1 MSLKEKMTALA
12 DTVREKAELTGTLT
26 IDEMTAAISDLV
38 VNGVEVDARTL
49 TVTPSKS
56 QQTFTSSDL
65 GENAYYSTVTVNAIP
80 DEYIATADATA
91 VSGDILEGK
100 TAYINGKKVTGTIKT
115 VTVTVVKNIV
125 NIPAGYIPNSH
136 MVTVPEAATPTISD
150 NVVTVYPGYIPTQ
163 KTLSV
168 GTAKGAATYTPG
180 TSDQS
185 ISAGTYLTGDQ
196 TIKGDANLKAENIAE
211 GVTLFGV
218 EGNFKGGTD
227 TSDATAVSDDILE
240 GKTAYVNGEKVTGTI
255 PFSTLDFNAGSFTVS
270 RGYTAEDTVYDVP
283 IMMPPTIDDNV
294 VVVEEGYNNERFE
307 VTVGNAIEGGFFIP
321 GTSNIVIQ
329 KQSYLLNNYVIM
341 GDSNLAA
348 ENIKTGVTI
357 FNVEGTFTSDA
368 NATASD
374 IASGKTAYV
383 NGEKIVGTKKAS
395 GGVIPLW
402 ERYYAR
408 LFGSVT
414 ASSFVQNPVTKN
426 GYYGEQFFV
435 VDGKLI
441 YRHVST
447 YSYPLIVDT
456 SAEWTWAKWAD
467 PNAAHG
473 LAIAIAGNSFYV
485 VESVDTGSEGSSA
498 STYRPPS
505 MTVKCVASDLPG
517 PITGAVPSCC
527 WGNHVFSMNGGLF
540 IADGNRYAHV
550 AYKRELED
558 DPFVYVSV
566 GKLPPEG
573 VNGVPSYYF
582 LTSSGDI
589 ACVEWESGH
598 VNMDSGRV
606 DWAENETLAEGNPFV
621 NYRHIYNDMTE
632 NGTYEL
638 AIRSDGNMWF
648 RAPGWKTTWS
658 KVYINGEDIKFIATN
673 ELGYCESYLRED
685 AIEDPDTG
693 ELEWVYSAEHSV
705 QALHIDTQGRAWRF
719 KSAFSGSSFTGVTA
733 VLVDNSTD
741 WQCVPPFIE
750 KNKVYYVQ
758 KGGKLYRAKIFSD
771 DDMELNMVEDPV
783 QPSGKLVCSDTLDA
797 NLSSLWFAPEDAV
810 IDMSHSGG
818 TYTM

>member
-56 QQTFTSSDL
+56 QQNFTSSSL
-65 GENAYYSTVTVNAIP
+65 GENAYYSSVTVNAIP
-80 DEYIATADATA
+80 DEYITTDDATA
-91 VSGDILEGK
+91 ESADILSGK
-100 TAYINGKKVTGTIKT
+100 TAYINGKKVTGNMTNHGDVVAKFNNNSENLNMGNGFFRTLVVTLTKKELTITPSAQTQTFDVRSDGEDDVFYSKVTVDPIPAEYVKTDDAT
-115 VTVTVVKNIV
+115 VTAEKLLEGVTAYGANGKVTGT
-125 NIPAGYIPNSH
+125 IPTAS
-136 MVTVPEAATPTISD
+136 AALD
-150 NVVTVYPGYIPTQ
+150 GNVVTVSKGYISEAQ
-163 KTLSV
+163 TLTV
-168 GTAKGAATYTPG
+168 GSAKGAEIYTPG
-180 TSDQS
+180 TSAVTIPAD
-185 ISAGTYLTGDQ
+185 TYLTGDQ
-196 TIKGDANLKAENIAE
+196 TIKGDGNL
-211 GVTLFGV
+211 
-218 EGNFKGGTD
+218 
-227 TSDATAVSDDILE
+227 TS
-240 GKTAYVNGEKVTGTI
+240 
-255 PFSTLDFNAGSFTVS
+255 
-270 RGYTAEDTVYDVP
+270 
-283 IMMPPTIDDNV
+283 
-294 VVVEEGYNNERFE
+294 
-307 VTVGNAIEGGFFIP
+307 
-321 GTSNIVIQ
+321 
-329 KQSYLLNNYVIM
+329 
-341 GDSNLAA
+341 

-357 FNVEGTFTSDA
+357 FDVEGTFTSDA

>member
-1 MSLKEKMTALA
+1 MTALA

-56 QQTFTSSDL
+56 QQTFNSSSL
-65 GENAYYSTVTVNAIP
+65 GENAYYSSVTVNAIP
-80 DEYIATADATA
+80 DEYITTDDATA
-91 VSGDILEGK
+91 ESADILSGK
-100 TAYINGKKVTGTIKT
+100 TAYINGKKVTGNMTNHGDVVAKFNNNSENLNMGNGFFRTLVVTLTKKELTITPSAQTQTFDVRSDGEDDVFYSKVTVDPIPAEYVKTDDAT
-115 VTVTVVKNIV
+115 VTAEKLLEGVTAYGANGKVTGT
-125 NIPAGYIPNSH
+125 IPTAS
-136 MVTVPEAATPTISD
+136 AALD
-150 NVVTVYPGYIPTQ
+150 GNVVTVSKGYISEAQ
-163 KTLSV
+163 TLTV
-168 GTAKGAATYTPG
+168 GSAKGAEIYTPG
-180 TSDQS
+180 TSAVTIPAD
-185 ISAGTYLTGDQ
+185 TYLTGDQ
-196 TIKGDANLKAENIAE
+196 TIKGDGNL
-211 GVTLFGV
+211 
-218 EGNFKGGTD
+218 
-227 TSDATAVSDDILE
+227 TS
-240 GKTAYVNGEKVTGTI
+240 
-255 PFSTLDFNAGSFTVS
+255 
-270 RGYTAEDTVYDVP
+270 
-283 IMMPPTIDDNV
+283 
-294 VVVEEGYNNERFE
+294 
-307 VTVGNAIEGGFFIP
+307 
-321 GTSNIVIQ
+321 
-329 KQSYLLNNYVIM
+329 
-341 GDSNLAA
+341 

-357 FNVEGTFTSDA
+357 FDVEGTFTSDA

-505 MTVKCVASDLPG
+505 MTVKRVASDLPG

-540 IADGNRYAHV
+540 IADHNRYAHV

-589 ACVEWESGH
+589 ACVEWESGR

-621 NYRHIYNDMTE
+621 NYRHIYSEYAE

-638 AIRSDGNMWF
+638 AVRSDGNMWF
-648 RAPGWKTTWS
+648 RAPGWKNTWS
-658 KVYINGEDIKFIATN
+658 KVYINGEDVKFIATN
-673 ELGYCESYLRED
+673 ELGYCEAYISTETR
-685 AIEDPDTG
+685 EDPDTG
-693 ELEWVYSAEHSV
+693 EIVEYYTASYSA

-733 VLVDNSTD
+733 VLVDDSTD

-783 QPSGKLVCSDTLDA
+783 QPSGKLVCSNTLDA

>member
-56 QQTFTSSDL
+56 QQTFNSSSL
-65 GENAYYSTVTVNAIP
+65 GENAYYSSVTVNAIP
-80 DEYIATADATA
+80 DEYITTDDATA
-91 VSGDILEGK
+91 ESADILSGK
-100 TAYINGKKVTGTIKT
+100 TAYINGKKVTGNMTNHGDVVAKFNNNSENLNMGNGFFRTLVVTLTKKELTITPSAQTQTFDVRSDGEDDVFYSKVTVDPIPAEYVKTDDAT
-115 VTVTVVKNIV
+115 VTAEKLLEGVTAYGANGKVTGT
-125 NIPAGYIPNSH
+125 IPTAS
-136 MVTVPEAATPTISD
+136 AALD
-150 NVVTVYPGYIPTQ
+150 GNVVTVSKGYISEAQ
-163 KTLSV
+163 TLTV
-168 GTAKGAATYTPG
+168 GSAKGAEIYTPG
-180 TSDQS
+180 TSAVTIPAD
-185 ISAGTYLTGDQ
+185 TYLTGDQ
-196 TIKGDANLKAENIAE
+196 VIKGDGNL
-211 GVTLFGV
+211 T
-218 EGNFKGGTD
+218 
-227 TSDATAVSDDILE
+227 
-240 GKTAYVNGEKVTGTI
+240 
-255 PFSTLDFNAGSFTVS
+255 P
-270 RGYTAEDTVYDVP
+270 
-283 IMMPPTIDDNV
+283 
-294 VVVEEGYNNERFE
+294 
-307 VTVGNAIEGGFFIP
+307 
-321 GTSNIVIQ
+321 
-329 KQSYLLNNYVIM
+329 
-341 GDSNLAA
+341 

-357 FNVEGTFTSDA
+357 FEVEGTFTSDA

-441 YRHVST
+441 YRHVTT

-473 LAIAIAGNSFYV
+473 RAIAIAGNSFYV
-485 VESVDTGSEGSSA
+485 VEDVDTGSEGSSA

-573 VNGVPSYYF
+573 INGVPSYYF

-658 KVYINGEDIKFIATN
+658 KVYINGEDVKFIATN
-673 ELGYCESYLRED
+673 ELGYCESYLREG

-693 ELEWVYSAEHSV
+693 EIEWVYTAEHSV

-733 VLVDNSTD
+733 VLVDDSTD

-783 QPSGKLVCSDTLDA
+783 QPSGKLVCSNTLDA

>member
-56 QQTFTSSDL
+56 QQNFNSSSL
-65 GENAYYSTVTVNAIP
+65 GENAYYSSVTVNAIP
-80 DEYIATADATA
+80 AEYITTADATA
-91 VSGDILEGK
+91 ESADILSGK
-100 TAYINGKKVTGTIKT
+100 TAYINGKKVTGNMTNHGDVVAKFNNNSENLNMGNGFFRTLVVTLTKKELTITPSAQTQTFDVRSDGEDDVFYSKVTVDPIPAEYVKTDDAT
-115 VTVTVVKNIV
+115 VTAEKLLEGITAYGANGKVTGT
-125 NIPAGYIPNSH
+125 IPAASAALDGN
-136 MVTVPEAATPTISD
+136 MVTVSK
-150 NVVTVYPGYIPTQ
+150 GYISEAQ
-163 KTLSV
+163 TLTV
-168 GTAKGAATYTPG
+168 GYAKGAEIYTPG
-180 TSDQS
+180 TSAVTIPAD
-185 ISAGTYLTGDQ
+185 TYLTGDQ
-196 TIKGDANLKAENIAE
+196 VIKGDGNL
-211 GVTLFGV
+211 T
-218 EGNFKGGTD
+218 
-227 TSDATAVSDDILE
+227 
-240 GKTAYVNGEKVTGTI
+240 
-255 PFSTLDFNAGSFTVS
+255 P
-270 RGYTAEDTVYDVP
+270 
-283 IMMPPTIDDNV
+283 
-294 VVVEEGYNNERFE
+294 
-307 VTVGNAIEGGFFIP
+307 
-321 GTSNIVIQ
+321 
-329 KQSYLLNNYVIM
+329 
-341 GDSNLAA
+341 

-357 FNVEGTFTSDA
+357 FDVEGSFTSDA

-402 ERYYAR
+402 ERCDAR
-408 LFGSVT
+408 LLGTVT
-414 ASSFVQNPVTKN
+414 ASSFVQNPVP
-426 GYYGEQFFV
+426 GRDFYGAMYFV

-441 YRHVST
+441 YKHFDN
-447 YSYPLIVDT
+447 YSHPLIVDT

-467 PNAAHG
+467 PNAEHG

-485 VESVDTGSEGSSA
+485 VESVDTGRDGSSA
-498 STYRPPS
+498 SEFRLPS

-527 WGNHVFSMNGGLF
+527 WGNHLFSMNGGLF
-540 IADGNRYAHV
+540 IADRNRYAHV
-550 AYKRELED
+550 AYKREHED

-589 ACVEWESGH
+589 ACVEWESGR

-621 NYRHIYNDMTE
+621 NYRHIYSEYAE

-638 AIRSDGNMWF
+638 AVRSDGNMWF
-648 RAPGWKTTWS
+648 RAPGWKNTWN
-658 KVYINGEDIKFIATN
+658 KVYINGEDVKFIATN
-673 ELGYCESYLRED
+673 ELGYCEAYISAETR
-685 AIEDPDTG
+685 EDPDTG
-693 ELEWVYSAEHSV
+693 EIVEYYTASYSV

-733 VLVDNSTD
+733 VLVDDSTD

-750 KNKVYYVQ
+750 KNKVYHVQ
-758 KGGKLYRAKIFSD
+758 KGGKLYRAKIFSGD

-783 QPSGKLVCSDTLDA
+783 QPSGKLVCCDNRS
-797 NLSSLWFAPEDAV
+797 NSLWFAPEDAV

>member
-56 QQTFTSSDL
+56 QQTFNSSSL
-65 GENAYYSTVTVNAIP
+65 GENAYYSSVTVNAIP
-80 DEYIATADATA
+80 DEYITTDDATA
-91 VSGDILEGK
+91 ESADILSGK
-100 TAYINGKKVTGTIKT
+100 TAYINGKKVTGNMTNHGDVVAKFNNNSENLNMGNGFFRTLVVTLTKKELTITPSAQTQTFDVRSDGEDDVFYSKVTVDPIPAEYVKTDDAT
-115 VTVTVVKNIV
+115 VTAEKLLEGVTAYGANGKVTGT
-125 NIPAGYIPNSH
+125 IPTAS
-136 MVTVPEAATPTISD
+136 AALD
-150 NVVTVYPGYIPTQ
+150 GNVVTVSKGYISEAQ
-163 KTLSV
+163 TLTV
-168 GTAKGAATYTPG
+168 GSAKGAEIYTPG
-180 TSDQS
+180 TSAVTIPAD
-185 ISAGTYLTGDQ
+185 TYLTGDQ
-196 TIKGDANLKAENIAE
+196 VIKGDGNL
-211 GVTLFGV
+211 T
-218 EGNFKGGTD
+218 
-227 TSDATAVSDDILE
+227 
-240 GKTAYVNGEKVTGTI
+240 
-255 PFSTLDFNAGSFTVS
+255 P
-270 RGYTAEDTVYDVP
+270 
-283 IMMPPTIDDNV
+283 
-294 VVVEEGYNNERFE
+294 
-307 VTVGNAIEGGFFIP
+307 
-321 GTSNIVIQ
+321 
-329 KQSYLLNNYVIM
+329 
-341 GDSNLAA
+341 

-357 FNVEGTFTSDA
+357 FEVEGTFTSDA

-441 YRHVST
+441 YRHVTT

-573 VNGVPSYYF
+573 INGVPSYYF

-606 DWAENETLAEGNPFV
+606 DRAENETLAEGNPFV

-673 ELGYCESYLRED
+673 ELGYCEAYINED

-733 VLVDNSTD
+733 VLVDDSTD

-783 QPSGKLVCSDTLDA
+783 QPSGKLVCSNTLDA

>member
-56 QQTFTSSDL
+56 QQNFTSSSL
-65 GENAYYSTVTVNAIP
+65 GENAYYSSVTVNAIP
-80 DEYIATADATA
+80 DEYITTADATA
-91 VSGDILEGK
+91 ESADILSGK
-100 TAYINGKKVTGTIKT
+100 TAYINGKKVTGNMTNHGDVVAKFNNNSENLNMGNGFFRTLVVTLTKKELTITPSAQTQTFDVRSDGEDDVFYSKVTVDPIPAEYVKTDDAT
-115 VTVTVVKNIV
+115 VTAEKLLEGVTAYGANGKVTGT
-125 NIPAGYIPNSH
+125 IPTAS
-136 MVTVPEAATPTISD
+136 AALD
-150 NVVTVYPGYIPTQ
+150 GNVVTVSKGYISEAQ
-163 KTLSV
+163 TLTV
-168 GTAKGAATYTPG
+168 GSAKGAEIYTPG
-180 TSDQS
+180 TSAVTIPAD
-185 ISAGTYLTGDQ
+185 TYLTGDQ
-196 TIKGDANLKAENIAE
+196 TIKGDGNL
-211 GVTLFGV
+211 T
-218 EGNFKGGTD
+218 
-227 TSDATAVSDDILE
+227 
-240 GKTAYVNGEKVTGTI
+240 
-255 PFSTLDFNAGSFTVS
+255 P
-270 RGYTAEDTVYDVP
+270 
-283 IMMPPTIDDNV
+283 
-294 VVVEEGYNNERFE
+294 
-307 VTVGNAIEGGFFIP
+307 
-321 GTSNIVIQ
+321 
-329 KQSYLLNNYVIM
+329 
-341 GDSNLAA
+341 

-357 FNVEGTFTSDA
+357 FDVEGTFTSDA

-383 NGEKIVGTKKAS
+383 NSEKIVGTKKAS

>member
-1 MSLKEKMTALA
+1 M
-12 DTVREKAELTGTLT
+12 
-26 IDEMTAAISDLV
+26 
-38 VNGVEVDARTL
+38 
-49 TVTPSKS
+49 
-56 QQTFTSSDL
+56 
-65 GENAYYSTVTVNAIP
+65 
-80 DEYIATADATA
+80 
-91 VSGDILEGK
+91 
-100 TAYINGKKVTGTIKT
+100 
-115 VTVTVVKNIV
+115 
-125 NIPAGYIPNSH
+125 
-136 MVTVPEAATPTISD
+136 
-150 NVVTVYPGYIPTQ
+150 
-163 KTLSV
+163 
-168 GTAKGAATYTPG
+168 
-180 TSDQS
+180 
-185 ISAGTYLTGDQ
+185 
-196 TIKGDANLKAENIAE
+196 
-211 GVTLFGV
+211 
-218 EGNFKGGTD
+218 
-227 TSDATAVSDDILE
+227 
-240 GKTAYVNGEKVTGTI
+240 
-255 PFSTLDFNAGSFTVS
+255 
-270 RGYTAEDTVYDVP
+270 
-283 IMMPPTIDDNV
+283 
-294 VVVEEGYNNERFE
+294 
-307 VTVGNAIEGGFFIP
+307 
-321 GTSNIVIQ
+321 
-329 KQSYLLNNYVIM
+329 
-341 GDSNLAA
+341 
-348 ENIKTGVTI
+348 
-357 FNVEGTFTSDA
+357 
-368 NATASD
+368 
-374 IASGKTAYV
+374 
-383 NGEKIVGTKKAS
+383 
-395 GGVIPLW
+395 
-402 ERYYAR
+402 
-408 LFGSVT
+408 
-414 ASSFVQNPVTKN
+414 QNPVTKN

-441 YRHVST
+441 YRHVTT

-473 LAIAIAGNSFYV
+473 RAIAIAGNSFYV
-485 VESVDTGSEGSSA
+485 VEDVDTGSEGSSA

-540 IADGNRYAHV
+540 IADRNRYAHV
-550 AYKRELED
+550 AYKRENED

-573 VNGVPSYYF
+573 INGVPSYYF

-589 ACVEWESGH
+589 AYVEWESGH
-598 VNMDSGRV
+598 VNMDSGTV

-621 NYRHIYNDMTE
+621 NYRHIYNDMVE
-632 NGTYEL
+632 SGTYEL
-638 AIRSDGNMWF
+638 AIRSDGEMWF

-658 KVYINGEDIKFIATN
+658 KVYINGEDVKFIATN
-673 ELGYCESYLRED
+673 ELGYCESYLREG

-693 ELEWVYSAEHSV
+693 EIEWVYTAEHSV

-733 VLVDNSTD
+733 VLVDDSTD